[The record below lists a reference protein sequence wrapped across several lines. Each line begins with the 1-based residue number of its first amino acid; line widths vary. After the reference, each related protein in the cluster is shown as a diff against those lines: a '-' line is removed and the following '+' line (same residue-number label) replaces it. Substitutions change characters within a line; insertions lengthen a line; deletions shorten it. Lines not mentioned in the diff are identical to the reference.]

1 MHSAPYHASINVV
14 RTCAQGTSP
23 TLMHPAFGKFLDLA
37 ASAPVDDVTAQIL
50 VRLIRDMS
58 VSYMDTSSENKLRIT
73 QRVFGGLHEGVS
85 RGQEATRAQTL
96 RRLLLE
102 LMQSN
107 MRNRPPTL
115 EPAAVSLV
123 RFAIW
128 PWTADLLQSMCMPTC
143 IPLLMKHAWIVMLHC
158 SNQAVRH
165 CATNCSQE
173 TSLAQT
179 DGSLCIIDIEDNQVA
194 QVVIIEVKEDDGA
207 ASMQLLAY
215 YARLVRDVVAR
226 RAPAALDTCLPAL
239 GIEVIGNMFR
249 WVAHG
254 M

>member
-37 ASAPVDDVTAQIL
+37 ASAPVDDVTAQTL
-50 VRLIRDMS
+50 VKLIRYMS
-58 VSYMDTSSENKLRIT
+58 VSYMDTKGKSKLRIT
-73 QRVFGGLHEGVS
+73 QRVLGEGHKGVS
-85 RGQEATRAQTL
+85 RGREAMRAQTL

-102 LMQSN
+102 LMKKN
-107 MRNRPPTL
+107 MRNTPLTL
-115 EPAAVSLV
+115 EPASVSV
-123 RFAIW
+123 RFAVW

-215 YARLVRDVVAR
+215 YACLVRDVVAR
-226 RAPAALDTCLPAL
+226 RAPAALHTCLPAL